1 MKEFTLTKAL
11 DISNGIQQTKFIID
25 YIYVYEDR
33 VEIHTKQGNT
43 IPVPMNSYIQAF
55 LDTVGTASKVVLE
68 TPKAVEVAPM
78 KEAVV
83 ETPIETKPPSK

>member
-1 MKEFTLTKAL
+1 MKEFMLTKVL
-11 DISNGIQQTKFIID
+11 DISNGLQQTKITID

-33 VEIHTKQGNT
+33 VNIHTKQGN
-43 IPVPMNSYIQAF
+43 ILPVPMNSYLQAF

-68 TPKAVEVAPM
+68 TLKAVEVAPM

-83 ETPIETKPPSK
+83 DSPIDPKPPSK